1 MAAGLDC
8 HPAAPAG
15 HVYMV
20 AGHSVQ
26 FPHKAYGTQLSFMN
40 QARPCSLHCHKP
52 ALAQHQCA
60 DAFVHRNIVR
70 VWKLLITALARTIS
84 PT

>member
-8 HPAAPAG
+8 VPAAPAG

-40 QARPCSLHCHKP
+40 QARVCSPP
-52 ALAQHQCA
+52 ANQEPGPRCTRAQRHMVNSSIASC
-60 DAFVHRNIVR
+60 
-70 VWKLLITALARTIS
+70 
-84 PT
+84 

>member
-1 MAAGLDC
+1 MAPGLDC
-8 HPAAPAG
+8 VPAAPAG

-40 QARPCSLHCHKP
+40 QARSRSLP
-52 ALAQHQCA
+52 AH
-60 DAFVHRNIVR
+60 
-70 VWKLLITALARTIS
+70 
-84 PT
+84 